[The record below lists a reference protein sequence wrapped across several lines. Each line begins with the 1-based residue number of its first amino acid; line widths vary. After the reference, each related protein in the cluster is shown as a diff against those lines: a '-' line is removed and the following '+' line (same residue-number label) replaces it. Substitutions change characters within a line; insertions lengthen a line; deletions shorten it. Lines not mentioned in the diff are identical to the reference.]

1 MPAESPATTSPVL
14 RWEDV
19 RPRTGRDESV
29 PRFVETRAGRFA
41 YHEVGPSGGAGDAPD
56 ARAAPPLLLLHGFSG
71 HRDDFIGVMPFLA
84 DGRRVI
90 ALDQRGHGDSVS
102 GPGAAGYSFE
112 QLVADLLA
120 VLDALGI
127 ERIDLLGHSVGGM
140 VALRFA
146 LAYPERVRSLV
157 FVCTAPAFP
166 ERMSPRGFELATA
179 LCEAHG
185 MAELQRRA
193 AAVVRKDPFPG
204 LAAWTDPER
213 YDRHHA
219 RRHLAMTPES
229 YRGVGE
235 AFFRSTS
242 LIDRLGEI
250 DAPCLVLVGEHD
262 HDWRPGAEA
271 FAAGLRDVRVVVVPD
286 AEHHPHQE
294 NPSVFFTELMAH
306 LARLG

>member
-41 YHEVGPSGGAGDAPD
+41 YHEVGRSGGAGD
-56 ARAAPPLLLLHGFSG
+56 APPLLLLHGFSG

-120 VLDALGI
+120 FLDALEI

-146 LAYPERVRSLV
+146 LAHPERVRSLV

-166 ERMSPRGFELATA
+166 ERMSPNGWERATA
-179 LCEAHG
+179 LCEAGG

-193 AAVVRKDPFPG
+193 AAVVRKAPFPG

-213 YDRHHA
+213 YFLHHA

-235 AFFRSTS
+235 SFFRSTS
-242 LIDRLGEI
+242 LVERLGEI
-250 DAPCLVLVGEHD
+250 AVPCLVLVGEHD
-262 HDWRPGAEA
+262 HEWRPGAVA
-271 FAAGLRDVRVVVVPD
+271 FEVGLRDARVVVVPD

-294 NPSVFFTELMAH
+294 NPDVFFTELMAH